1 MRSLRRYYSLP
12 QRLRVG
18 VLTAL
23 VAILC
28 ALPFL
33 FILRE
38 FLPFF
43 LAFGLI
49 SSFGL
54 AIFHYWIPGRT
65 GVVKEL
71 LLGALVFIGLLCW
84 IVVQGQPLTLRL
96 GWVMLALLIY
106 SFVLGFMYQS
116 TTPVIYWKRIWR

>member
-1 MRSLRRYYSLP
+1 L
-12 QRLRVG
+12 
-18 VLTAL
+18 L
-23 VAILC
+23 VAIVG

-38 FLPFF
+38 FLPF
-43 LAFGLI
+43 LLTFGLV
-49 SSFGL
+49 SSFVL

-71 LLGALVFIGLLCW
+71 LLGALAFIGLLCW

-96 GWVMLALLIY
+96 GWVMLAVLVY
-106 SFVLGFMYQS
+106 SFVQGFMYQS
-116 TTPVIYWKRIWR
+116 TTPVIYWKRLWK